1 MRIIEPMAQGKRSLY
16 LQNRRK
22 RLRGYDMLQQMIVL
36 FLIMLVGFVAYKKDY
51 INDSSSKKLSSI
63 VVNIANPAL
72 ILSSVLTMDGTVT
85 GEDLAVTVVIAVAL
99 FAGLLLL
106 SIFVPVLF
114 RVDKQSY
121 GAYRVMTVFS
131 NIGFMGFPI
140 ISSVYGSSA
149 LLYATLFLI
158 PYNILIY
165 TYGIHT
171 MKAGRG
177 GKEKPKLGQILN
189 IGVLACV
196 VAMLLFAFHIELP
209 SFFGSTITMLSNLTA
224 PLSMMV
230 IGASM
235 AVIDF
240 RKLLGDYKLLLFSL
254 FKLLV
259 LPILGTLLLKQF
271 IDNEIILGVT
281 MVMLATPVGSMT
293 AMLAQEYNGDY
304 ELASKGV
311 MLTTLLSVVTLPIV
325 SAIVG

>member
-1 MRIIEPMAQGKRSLY
+1 
-16 LQNRRK
+16 
-22 RLRGYDMLQQMIVL
+22 MLQQMIVL
-36 FLIMLVGFVAYKKDY
+36 FLIMLVGFIAYKKDY
-51 INDSSSKKLSSI
+51 INDNASKKLSSI

-72 ILSSVLTMDGTVT
+72 ILSSILSMDNTITGKDLLT
-85 GEDLAVTVVIAVAL
+85 TVVIAAVL
-99 FAGLLLL
+99 YGGLLLI
-106 SIFVPVLF
+106 SIFVPKLF
-114 RVDKQSY
+114 RVPKASY

-158 PYNILIY
+158 PYNVLIY
-165 TYGIHT
+165 TYGIQT
-171 MKAGRG
+171 MKTTKSEE
-177 GKEKPKLGQILN
+177 KEKPHLGQILN
-189 IGVLACV
+189 IGVIACILAIV
-196 VAMLLFAFHIELP
+196 LFVCRVKLP
-209 SFFGSTITMLSNLTA
+209 SFLGSVISMLGNLTS

-240 RKLLGDYKLLLFSL
+240 KKLLSDYKLLLFSA

-271 IDNEIILGVT
+271 VANEVIYGVT

-293 AMLAQEYNGDY
+293 AMLAQEYDGDY

-325 SAIVG
+325 SAIVM

>member
-1 MRIIEPMAQGKRSLY
+1 
-16 LQNRRK
+16 
-22 RLRGYDMLQQMIVL
+22 MLQQMVVL
-36 FLIMLVGFVAYKKDY
+36 FLVMLVGFLAYRKGFID
-51 INDSSSKKLSSI
+51 DSTGKKLSSI

-72 ILSSVLTMDGTVT
+72 ILSSILSMDGTVT
-85 GEDLAVTVVIAVAL
+85 GQELMTTVVIAAGL
-99 FAGLLLL
+99 FGGLLLI
-106 SIFVPVLF
+106 SVFVPALF
-114 RVDKQSY
+114 RVEKQSY

-140 ISSVYGSSA
+140 ISSVYGASA

-171 MKAGRG
+171 MRSGKAG
-177 GKEKPKLGQILN
+177 EKTGIRLGQILN
-189 IGVLACV
+189 IGVLACIL
-196 VAMLLFAFHIELP
+196 AIFLFAFHVRLP
-209 SFFGSTITMLSNLTA
+209 DFLASVITMLSNLTA

-240 RKLLGDYKLLLFSL
+240 KKLLGDYRLLLFSV

-259 LPILGTLLLKQF
+259 LPILGTLLVKQF
-271 IDNEIILGVT
+271 VDSEVICGVT

-293 AMLAQEYNGDY
+293 AMLAQEYGGDY
-304 ELASKGV
+304 EMASKGV
-311 MLTTLLSVVTLPIV
+311 MLTTLLSVATLPIV
-325 SAIVG
+325 SAVVM

>member
-1 MRIIEPMAQGKRSLY
+1 
-16 LQNRRK
+16 
-22 RLRGYDMLQQMIVL
+22 MLQQMIVL
-36 FLIMLVGFVAYKKDY
+36 FLVMLVGLLAYKKDY
-51 INDSSSKKLSSI
+51 INDNASKKLSSI

-72 ILSSVLTMDGTVT
+72 ILSSILGMDNTVT
-85 GEDLAVTVVIAVAL
+85 GKDLLITMVIAVSV
-99 FAGLLLL
+99 FASLLVL
-106 SIFVPVLF
+106 SIFVPKIF
-114 RVDKQSY
+114 RVERQSY

-140 ISSVYGSSA
+140 ISAVYGNSA
-149 LLYATLFLI
+149 LLYGTLFLI
-158 PYNILIY
+158 PYNVLIY
-165 TYGIHT
+165 TYGVYT
-171 MKAGRG
+171 MKVRKDGE
-177 GKEKPKLGQILN
+177 KEPFRLGQILN
-189 IGVLACV
+189 TGVIACM
-196 VAMLLFAFHIELP
+196 VAIVLFALDVKLP
-209 SFFGSTITMLSNLTA
+209 AFLGSVISMLSNLTA

-240 RKLLGDYKLLLFSL
+240 RKLAGDYKLFLFAG

-259 LPILGTLLLKQF
+259 VPILGTLLVRQF
-271 IDNEIILGVT
+271 VANEIICGVT

-293 AMLAQEYNGDY
+293 AMLAQEYDGDY

>member
-1 MRIIEPMAQGKRSLY
+1 
-16 LQNRRK
+16 
-22 RLRGYDMLQQMIVL
+22 MLQQMIVL
-36 FLIMLVGFVAYKKDY
+36 FLVMLVGFLAYKKNY
-51 INDSSSKKLSSI
+51 INDNASKKLSSI

-72 ILSSVLTMDGTVT
+72 ILSSVLSMDNTITGKDLITTVI
-85 GEDLAVTVVIAVAL
+85 LAIAV
-99 FAGLLLL
+99 FAGLLII
-106 SIFVPVLF
+106 SIFIPIIF
-114 RVDKQSY
+114 RVEKQSA
-121 GAYRVMTVFS
+121 GAYQVMTVFS

-171 MKAGRG
+171 MKEGKKE
-177 GKEKPKLGQILN
+177 GKEKLKIGQILN
-189 IGVLACV
+189 IGVIACILAI
-196 VAMLLFAFHIELP
+196 LLFIFHVKLP
-209 SFFGSTITMLSNLTA
+209 EFLGSVITMLSNLTA

-235 AVIDF
+235 AVIDWK
-240 RKLLGDYKLLLFSL
+240 KLLSDYRLLLFSL
-254 FKLLV
+254 FKLFV
-259 LPILGTLLLKQF
+259 LPIIGTLIVKQV
-271 IDNEIILGVT
+271 ISNEVICGVT

-311 MLTTLLSVVTLPIV
+311 MLSTLLSVVTLPIV
-325 SAIVG
+325 SAIVM

>member
-1 MRIIEPMAQGKRSLY
+1 
-16 LQNRRK
+16 
-22 RLRGYDMLQQMIVL
+22 MLQQMVVL
-36 FLIMLVGFVAYKKDY
+36 FLVMLVGFLAYRKGFID
-51 INDSSSKKLSSI
+51 DSTGKKLSSI

-72 ILSSVLTMDGTVT
+72 ILSSILSMDGTVT
-85 GEDLAVTVVIAVAL
+85 GQELMTTVVIAAGL
-99 FAGLLLL
+99 FGGLLLI
-106 SIFVPVLF
+106 SVFVPALF
-114 RVDKQSY
+114 RVEKQSY

-140 ISSVYGSSA
+140 ISSVYGASA

-171 MKAGRG
+171 MRSGKAG
-177 GKEKPKLGQILN
+177 EKTGIRLGQILN
-189 IGVLACV
+189 IGVLACIL
-196 VAMLLFAFHIELP
+196 AIFLFAFHVRLP
-209 SFFGSTITMLSNLTA
+209 DFLASVITMLSNLTA

-240 RKLLGDYKLLLFSL
+240 KKLLGDYRLLLFSV

-259 LPILGTLLLKQF
+259 LPILGTLLVKRF
-271 IDNEIILGVT
+271 VDSEVICGVT

-293 AMLAQEYNGDY
+293 AMLAQEYGGDY
-304 ELASKGV
+304 EMASKGV
-311 MLTTLLSVVTLPIV
+311 MLTTLLSVATLPIV
-325 SAIVG
+325 SAVVM

>member
-1 MRIIEPMAQGKRSLY
+1 
-16 LQNRRK
+16 
-22 RLRGYDMLQQMIVL
+22 MIVL
-36 FLIMLVGFVAYKKDY
+36 FLVMLVGFLAYKKNY
-51 INDSSSKKLSSI
+51 INDNASKKLSSI

-72 ILSSVLTMDGTVT
+72 ILSSVISMDNTITGKDLITTVI
-85 GEDLAVTVVIAVAL
+85 LAIAV
-99 FAGLLLL
+99 FAGLLII
-106 SIFVPVLF
+106 SIFIPIIF
-114 RVDKQSY
+114 RVEKQSA
-121 GAYRVMTVFS
+121 GAYQVMTVFS

-171 MKAGRG
+171 MKAGKKE
-177 GKEKPKLGQILN
+177 GKEKLKIGQILN
-189 IGVLACV
+189 IGVIACILAI
-196 VAMLLFAFHIELP
+196 LLFIFHVKLP
-209 SFFGSTITMLSNLTA
+209 EFLGSVITMLSNLTA

-235 AVIDF
+235 AVIDWK
-240 RKLLGDYKLLLFSL
+240 KLLSDYRLLLFSL
-254 FKLLV
+254 FKLFV
-259 LPILGTLLLKQF
+259 LPIIGTLIVKQV
-271 IDNEIILGVT
+271 ISNEVICGVT

-311 MLTTLLSVVTLPIV
+311 MLSTLLSVVTLPIV
-325 SAIVG
+325 SAIVM

>member
-1 MRIIEPMAQGKRSLY
+1 
-16 LQNRRK
+16 
-22 RLRGYDMLQQMIVL
+22 MIVL
-36 FLIMLVGFVAYKKDY
+36 FLVMLVGFLAYKKNY
-51 INDSSSKKLSSI
+51 INDNASKKLSSI

-72 ILSSVLTMDGTVT
+72 ILSSVLSMDNTITGKDLITTVI
-85 GEDLAVTVVIAVAL
+85 LAIAV
-99 FAGLLLL
+99 FAGLLII
-106 SIFVPVLF
+106 SIFIPIIF
-114 RVDKQSY
+114 RVEKQSA
-121 GAYRVMTVFS
+121 GAYQVMTVFS

-171 MKAGRG
+171 MKAGKKE
-177 GKEKPKLGQILN
+177 GKEKLKIGQILN
-189 IGVLACV
+189 IGVIACILAI
-196 VAMLLFAFHIELP
+196 LLFIFHVKLP
-209 SFFGSTITMLSNLTA
+209 EFLGSVITMLSNLTA

-235 AVIDF
+235 AVIDWK
-240 RKLLGDYKLLLFSL
+240 KLLSDYRLVLFSL
-254 FKLLV
+254 FKLFV
-259 LPILGTLLLKQF
+259 LPIIGTLIVKQV
-271 IDNEIILGVT
+271 ISNEVICGVT

-311 MLTTLLSVVTLPIV
+311 MLSTLLSVVTLPIV
-325 SAIVG
+325 SAIVM

>member
-1 MRIIEPMAQGKRSLY
+1 
-16 LQNRRK
+16 
-22 RLRGYDMLQQMIVL
+22 MIVL
-36 FLIMLVGFVAYKKDY
+36 FLVMLVGFLAYKKNY
-51 INDSSSKKLSSI
+51 INDNASKKLSSI

-72 ILSSVLTMDGTVT
+72 ILSSVLSMDNTITGKDLITTVI
-85 GEDLAVTVVIAVAL
+85 LAIAV
-99 FAGLLLL
+99 FAGLLII
-106 SIFVPVLF
+106 SIFIPIIF
-114 RVDKQSY
+114 RVEKQSA
-121 GAYRVMTVFS
+121 GAYQVMTVFS

-171 MKAGRG
+171 MKAGKKE
-177 GKEKPKLGQILN
+177 GKEKLKIGQILN
-189 IGVLACV
+189 IGVIACILAI
-196 VAMLLFAFHIELP
+196 LLFIFHVKLP
-209 SFFGSTITMLSNLTA
+209 EFLGSVITMLSNLTA

-235 AVIDF
+235 AVIDWK
-240 RKLLGDYKLLLFSL
+240 KLLSDYRLLLFSL
-254 FKLLV
+254 FKLFV
-259 LPILGTLLLKQF
+259 LPIIGTLIVKQV
-271 IDNEIILGVT
+271 ISNEVICGVT

-311 MLTTLLSVVTLPIV
+311 MLSTLLSVVTLPIV
-325 SAIVG
+325 SAIVM

>member
-1 MRIIEPMAQGKRSLY
+1 M
-16 LQNRRK
+16 
-22 RLRGYDMLQQMIVL
+22 MLQQMIVL
-36 FLIMLVGFVAYKKDY
+36 FLIMLVGFIAYKKDY
-51 INDSSSKKLSSI
+51 INDNASKKLSSI

-72 ILSSVLTMDGTVT
+72 ILSSILSMDHTIT
-85 GEDLAVTVVIAVAL
+85 GKDLMTTVVIAIAV
-99 FAGLLLL
+99 FGGLLVI
-106 SIFVPVLF
+106 SVFVPVIF
-114 RVDKQSY
+114 RVEKSSY

-158 PYNILIY
+158 PYNVLIY
-165 TYGIHT
+165 TYGIRT
-171 MKAGRG
+171 MKTNKSGE
-177 GKEKPKLGQILN
+177 KERLNLGQICN

-196 VAMLLFAFHIELP
+196 LAIILFAFKVKLP
-209 SFFGSTITMLSNLTA
+209 DFLASGISMLSNLTA

-240 RKLLGDYKLLLFSL
+240 KRLLGDYKLLLFSA
-254 FKLLV
+254 FKLLL
-259 LPILGTLLLKQF
+259 LPILGTFLVKQF
-271 IDNEIILGVT
+271 VANEVICGVT

-293 AMLAQEYNGDY
+293 AMLAQEYDGDY

-311 MLTTLLSVVTLPIV
+311 MLTTLLSVVTIPIV
-325 SAIVG
+325 SALVM

>member
-1 MRIIEPMAQGKRSLY
+1 
-16 LQNRRK
+16 
-22 RLRGYDMLQQMIVL
+22 MLQQMIVL
-36 FLIMLVGFVAYKKDY
+36 FLVMLVGFLAYKKNY
-51 INDSSSKKLSSI
+51 INDNASKKLSSI

-72 ILSSVLTMDGTVT
+72 ILSSVLSMDNTIT
-85 GEDLAVTVVIAVAL
+85 GKDLMTTVVIAIAV
-99 FAGLLLL
+99 FAGLLII
-106 SIFVPVLF
+106 SIFIPIIF
-114 RVDKQSY
+114 RVEKQSA
-121 GAYRVMTVFS
+121 GAYQVMTVFS

-171 MKAGRG
+171 MKAGKKE
-177 GKEKPKLGQILN
+177 GKEKLKIGQILN
-189 IGVLACV
+189 IGVIACILAI
-196 VAMLLFAFHIELP
+196 LLFIFHVKLP
-209 SFFGSTITMLSNLTA
+209 EFLGSVITMLSNLTA

-235 AVIDF
+235 AVIDWK
-240 RKLLGDYKLLLFSL
+240 KLLSDYRLLLFSL
-254 FKLLV
+254 FKLFV
-259 LPILGTLLLKQF
+259 LPIIGTLIVKQV
-271 IDNEIILGVT
+271 ISNEVICGVT

-311 MLTTLLSVVTLPIV
+311 MLSTLLSVVTLPIV
-325 SAIVG
+325 SAIVM

>member
-1 MRIIEPMAQGKRSLY
+1 
-16 LQNRRK
+16 
-22 RLRGYDMLQQMIVL
+22 MLQQMIVL
-36 FLIMLVGFVAYKKDY
+36 FLIMLVGFIAYKKDY
-51 INDSSSKKLSSI
+51 INDNASKKLSSI

-72 ILSSVLTMDGTVT
+72 ILSSILSMDNTIT
-85 GEDLAVTVVIAVAL
+85 GRDLMITVVIAAAV
-99 FAGLLLL
+99 FASLLV
-106 SIFVPVLF
+106 IAIAVPMLF
-114 RVDKQSY
+114 RVERQSY

-158 PYNILIY
+158 PYNVLIY

-171 MKAGRG
+171 MKKRSEGE
-177 GKEKPKLGQILN
+177 KEEFHLGQILN
-189 IGVLACV
+189 IGVIACV
-196 VAMLLFAFHIELP
+196 LAIVLFICKVKLP
-209 SFFGSTITMLSNLTA
+209 DFLASGITMLSNLTA

-240 RKLLGDYKLLLFSL
+240 KKLLGDYKLLLFSA
-254 FKLLV
+254 FKLL
-259 LPILGTLLLKQF
+259 LIPIVGTWLVKQF
-271 IDNEIILGVT
+271 VSNEIICGVT

-293 AMLAQEYNGDY
+293 AMLAQEYDGDY